1 MPQGVQFDSRTVDT
15 SNGADLISSG
25 ACLASNRPAYSNPC
39 RLQQAFRTAL
49 YDPHCSRS
57 RVKSGESRSV
67 VVRRTEFM
75 RPRQT
80 RPVDLDRDR
89 AEILGSGQFVQQ
101 PFRRLQIG
109 GREPFGEA
117 AMDRRQEIACLPD
130 AALVA
135 L

>member
-1 MPQGVQFDSRTVDT
+1 
-15 SNGADLISSG
+15 
-25 ACLASNRPAYSNPC
+25 
-39 RLQQAFRTAL
+39 
-49 YDPHCSRS
+49 
-57 RVKSGESRSV
+57 
-67 VVRRTEFM
+67 M

-89 AEILGSGQFVQQ
+89 AEILGSGQFVQL

-109 GREPFGEA
+109 SPEPFGEA